1 MFRFVSVCFV
11 LLFFLTCVTDGTYID
26 DLYDINEIEN
36 IPVRTSSDNRSSVD
50 FPNVIRI
57 VMAADNALLPPNIKS
72 VITNNISNQIFNNE
86 LNFILQ
92 NVDRYFWILVDK
104 ENSLSS
110 DYIPQNLVHLQD
122 SSFRVN
128 RNDLFLR
135 SIAVTNLEEMSI
147 AAAAEGLTIIVSSA
161 YRSYVS
167 QEQIYTRNVNQMG
180 RQAADRVSARP
191 GHSQHQLGTT
201 VDFGSITNAFAQT
214 REGRWITANA
224 SSFGWSLSYPD
235 GYEHVTGYSWESW
248 HYRYVGKEV
257 AAFIDKYFD
266 GIQQY
271 ALRFLHE
278 YSKLI
283 QNN

>member
-1 MFRFVSVCFV
+1 LIRFVILSFV
-11 LLFFLTCVTDGTYID
+11 FLLFLTCATTPYD
-26 DLYDINEIEN
+26 DDSAILSGN
-36 IPVRTSSDNRSSVD
+36 ISQLISSDNRSRAD
-50 FPNVIRI
+50 FNNIVRISLTLDKAQIPSGISSGVLNTIRI
-57 VMAADNALLPPNIKS
+57 P
-72 VITNNISNQIFNNE
+72 IFESE
-86 LNFILQ
+86 LNFIIQ
-92 NVDRYFWILVDK
+92 NVDRNFWILVDK
-104 ENSLSS
+104 ENALSRDYAPS
-110 DYIPQNLVHLQD
+110 DLVQLEN

-135 SIAVTNLEEMSI
+135 RIAVTSLEEM
-147 AAAAEGLTIIVSSA
+147 AAEALTEGLTIVVSST
-161 YRSYVS
+161 YRSFTS

-214 REGRWITANA
+214 REGRWIAANA
-224 SSFGWSLSYPD
+224 SRFGWSLSYPD
-235 GYEHVTGYSWESW
+235 GYEHITGYSYESW

-278 YSKLI
+278 YQKQLP
-283 QNN
+283 